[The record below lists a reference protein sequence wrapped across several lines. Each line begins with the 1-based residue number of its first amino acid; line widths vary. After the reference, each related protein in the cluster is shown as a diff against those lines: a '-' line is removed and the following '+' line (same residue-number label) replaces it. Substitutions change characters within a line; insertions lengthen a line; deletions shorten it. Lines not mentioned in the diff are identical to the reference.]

1 MILPGSWAGVLE
13 PLRPV
18 FARRGTFVLFTV
30 LATGMVAAT
39 GRRSVVGMLAGARMA
54 QQISFHAACRFFSC
68 AVWDI
73 DRLGLIVARLIVT
86 RLLGP
91 GEPIT
96 VVIDDTL
103 FKRWG
108 RRVHHAFWTHDGA
121 AQGGKKIARGNQWVV
136 AGIVVRLP
144 FATAPVCLPV
154 LLRLWAG
161 KGTTTPVELAA
172 ELLALIT
179 AAFGD
184 RQVHGVGDAAY
195 HGKPLLVAGATWT
208 TRLPANA
215 CLFDTAPPRTGR
227 RGRPA
232 LKGRKLGRPAAL
244 AAAATNAAT
253 NAATGAATD
262 VGWRTTTV
270 YRYGRTETVAL
281 AERACIWYGSF
292 GNTPGRCV
300 LVRELGSSNAYD
312 LALFTLDPA
321 ATPEQVVERYAVR
334 WSIEPANAVG
344 KQQMGVGQARN
355 RVKNAVERT
364 VPFGMLIQSLVVI
377 WYTLHGHHPDDA
389 LARRLAQPWYQT
401 KTEPSFEDMIT
412 KLRKTLIVARFTP
425 VSPGQPNPDLLH
437 DYALACAA
445 AAA

>member
-13 PLRPV
+13 PCRPV
-18 FARRGTFVLFTV
+18 FRRQGTFVLFTV

-54 QQISFHAACRFFSC
+54 QQISFHAACRFFSS

-91 GEPIT
+91 DEPIT

-108 RRVHHAFWTHDGA
+108 RRVWHAFWTHDGA
-121 AQGGKKIARGNQWVV
+121 AQGGKKIARGNRWVI

-144 FATAPVCLPV
+144 LCTAPVCLPV
-154 LLRLWAG
+154 LMRLWAG
-161 KGTTTPVELAA
+161 KGSTSPVELAA
-172 ELLALIT
+172 RLLALIT

-184 RQVHGVGDAAY
+184 RDVHGVGDAAY
-195 HGKPLLVAGATWT
+195 HGKPLLVPGATWT

-244 AAAATNAAT
+244 ATALATPLATAAAW
-253 NAATGAATD
+253 GASS
-262 VGWRTTTV
+262 V
-270 YRYGRTETVAL
+270 YRYGRTETVQIAQV
-281 AERACIWYGSF
+281 ACIWYGSF
-292 GNTPGRCV
+292 GNRPGRCV
-300 LVRELGSSNAYD
+300 LVREFASSNAYD
-312 LALFTLDPA
+312 LALFTLDQT
-321 ATPEQVVERYAVR
+321 ATPEQIIERYALR

-344 KQQMGVGQARN
+344 KQQMGVG
-355 RVKNAVERT
+355 
-364 VPFGMLIQSLVVI
+364 
-377 WYTLHGHHPDDA
+377 
-389 LARRLAQPWYQT
+389 
-401 KTEPSFEDMIT
+401 
-412 KLRKTLIVARFTP
+412 
-425 VSPGQPNPDLLH
+425 
-437 DYALACAA
+437 
-445 AAA
+445 

>member
-1 MILPGSWAGVLE
+1 MVILPGSWAGVLE
-13 PLRPV
+13 PFRPV
-18 FARRGTFVLFTV
+18 FRRRGTFVVFTV
-30 LATGMVAAT
+30 LATGLVAAT

-73 DRLGLIVARLIVT
+73 DRMGLIVARLIVT
-86 RLLGP
+86 RLLTP

-108 RRVHHAFWTHDGA
+108 RKVWHAFWTHDGA
-121 AQGGKKIARGNQWVV
+121 AQGGKKIARGNRWVV

-144 FATAPVCLPV
+144 FCTAPVCLPV
-154 LLRLWAG
+154 LMRLWAG
-161 KGTTTPVELAA
+161 KATTTPVELAA
-172 ELLALIT
+172 QLLTLIV
-179 AAFGD
+179 AAFPD
-184 RQVHGVGDAAY
+184 RKVHGVGDAAY
-195 HGKPLLVAGATWT
+195 HGKPLLVPGVTWT

-215 CLFDTAPPRTGR
+215 CLFNTAPPRTGR

-244 AAAATNAAT
+244 AGNA
-253 NAATGAATD
+253 
-262 VGWRTTTV
+262 VWQKTTV
-270 YRYGRTETVAL
+270 YRYGRTETVQL
-281 AERACIWYGSF
+281 APVGCIWYGSF
-292 GNTPGRCV
+292 GNTVGRCV
-300 LVRELGSSNAYD
+300 LVRELGSTPDSTKATGYD
-312 LALFTLDPA
+312 LALFTLDQT
-321 ATPEQVVERYAVR
+321 ATPEQIVERYAVR

-344 KQQMGVGQARN
+344 KQQVGVGQARN

-364 VPFGMLIQSLVVI
+364 VPFGMLIQSLVVV
-377 WYTLHGHHPDDA
+377 WYALHGHHPDDA
-389 LARRLAQPWYQT
+389 LDRRLAQPWYQT

-412 KLRKTLIVARFTP
+412 KLRKALIVARFTS
-425 VSPGQPNPDLLH
+425 VSPGQLNPDLLH

>member
-1 MILPGSWAGVLE
+1 VVILPGSWAGVLE
-13 PLRPV
+13 PCRPV
-18 FARRGTFVLFTV
+18 FRRRGTFVLFTV
-30 LATGMVAAT
+30 LATGMVATT

-54 QQISFHAACRFFSC
+54 QQISFHAACRFFSS

-86 RLLGP
+86 RLLDP
-91 GEPIT
+91 GEPIIA
-96 VVIDDTL
+96 VIDDTL

-108 RRVHHAFWTHDGA
+108 RHVHHAFWTHDGA
-121 AQGGKKIARGNQWVV
+121 AQGGKKIARGNRWVI

-144 FATAPVCLPV
+144 FCTAPVCLPV

-161 KGTTTPVELAA
+161 KGSTTPVELAA
-172 ELLALIT
+172 VLLGLIR
-179 AAFGD
+179 AEFPD
-184 RQVHGVGDAAY
+184 REVHGVGDAAY
-195 HGKPLLVAGATWT
+195 HGQPLLVAGTTWT

-215 CLFDTAPPRTGR
+215 SLFDTAPPRTGR

-244 AAAATNAAT
+244 AATAA
-253 NAATGAATD
+253 
-262 VGWRTTTV
+262 WRTTTV
-270 YRYGRTETVAL
+270 YRYGRTETVQV
-281 AERACIWYGSF
+281 AEVACIWYGSF
-292 GNTPGRCV
+292 GNRPGRCV
-300 LVRELGSSNAYD
+300 LVRELGSTKAYD

-321 ATPEQVVERYAVR
+321 ATGEQVVERYAVR

-344 KQQMGVGQARN
+344 KQQVGVGQARN

-364 VPFGMLIQSLVVI
+364 VPFGMLVQSLVVV
-377 WYTLHGHHPDDA
+377 WYALHGYHPDDVS
-389 LARRLAQPWYQT
+389 ARRLAQPWYQT

-412 KLRKTLIVARFTP
+412 KLRKTLIVARFSP

>member
-1 MILPGSWAGVLE
+1 MILPGSWAAVLQ
-13 PLRPV
+13 PCRPV
-18 FARRGTFVLFTV
+18 FKRRGTFVVFTV
-30 LATGMVAAT
+30 LATGLVAAT
-39 GRRSVVGMLAGARMA
+39 GRRSVVGMLGGAGMAR
-54 QQISFHAACRFFSC
+54 QISFHAACRFFSS

-108 RRVHHAFWTHDGA
+108 RQVWHAFWTHDGA
-121 AQGGKKIARGNQWVV
+121 AQGGKKIARGNRWVI

-144 FATAPVCLPV
+144 FCTAPVCLPV
-154 LLRLWAG
+154 LMRLWAG
-161 KGTTTPVELAA
+161 KATTSPVELAA
-172 ELLALIT
+172 VLLALII
-179 AAFGD
+179 AAFPD
-184 RQVHGVGDAAY
+184 RDVHGVGDAAY
-195 HGKPLLVAGATWT
+195 HGKPLLVPGVTWT

-244 AAAATNAAT
+244 ATAA
-253 NAATGAATD
+253 
-262 VGWRTTTV
+262 VWQRTAV
-270 YRYGRTETVAL
+270 YRYGRIETVRL

-300 LVRELGSSNAYD
+300 LVRELGSTNAYD
-312 LALFTLDPA
+312 LALFTLDHT
-321 ATPEQVVERYAVR
+321 ATPEQIVERYAMR

-344 KQQMGVGQARN
+344 KQQVGVGQARN

-377 WYTLHGHHPDDA
+377 WYALHGYHPDDA
-389 LARRLAQPWYQT
+389 HHRRLAQPWYRT

-425 VSPGQPNPDLLH
+425 ASPAQPNPDQLH